1 MKELS
6 RTQQKTREKFIEALF
21 FYLEAKPLEKITV
34 RDIVTK
40 AGYNR
45 SSFYLYFADVYDLA
59 DTAEDEVLTKLSSA
73 AEQQFAQEDQI
84 PMEIFMQKLA
94 SQVAKYAD
102 RISLLAGSATFQNKF
117 MNLFRPTFSKAS
129 GLNSD
134 MKGYDYLTSLI
145 FAVMLHNISYWSQH
159 RTEINLL
166 EIAEMTRN
174 IVLPGIRQLQTM
186 A

>member
-6 RTQQKTREKFIEALF
+6 RTQHKTREKFIEALF

-84 PMEIFMQKLA
+84 PMEIFM
-94 SQVAKYAD
+94 YA
-102 RISLLAGSATFQNKF
+102 IS
-117 MNLFRPTFSKAS
+117 
-129 GLNSD
+129 
-134 MKGYDYLTSLI
+134 
-145 FAVMLHNISYWSQH
+145 VMLHWYFLISAH
-159 RTEINLL
+159 RNSLIEL
-166 EIAEMTRN
+166 
-174 IVLPGIRQLQTM
+174 
-186 A
+186 